1 LCFVVLLLCSLRTR
15 DHSSDRSLHPRPPR
29 PARSGTGLGHSLL
42 AYQSALR
49 GVSKLTLA
57 APRIAA
63 DLDASWEVLTEPVQ
77 TVMRRYGVPEP
88 YEKLK
93 AFSRGR
99 AVTAASVR
107 EFVDGVEGLP
117 EEARAALRALTP
129 ATYVG
134 NAAAQARALPAR
146 LEALR
151 AGRAR

>member
-1 LCFVVLLLCSLRTR
+1 
-15 DHSSDRSLHPRPPR
+15 
-29 PARSGTGLGHSLL
+29 
-42 AYQSALR
+42 
-49 GVSKLTLA
+49 
-57 APRIAA
+57 
-63 DLDASWEVLTEPVQ
+63 
-77 TVMRRYGVPEP
+77 MRRYGVPEP

-146 LEALR
+146 LEELR